1 LQQTA
6 ILKWSLAAK
15 FKAIPPLDTGI
26 KTKKVTQQQLLRY
39 FSSNIL
45 KKPEVKF
52 QSTNF
57 KIGDPDPFS
66 MIQTNDF
73 INPGMK

>member
-15 FKAIPPLDTGI
+15 FKTIPPLDTGI
-26 KTKKVTQQQLLRY
+26 KTKKVTPATVAHERY
-39 FSSNIL
+39 FSSYIL
-45 KKPEVKF
+45 KKPEAKF

-57 KIGDPDPFS
+57 KIGDPDPFL
-66 MIQTNDF
+66 
-73 INPGMK
+73 

>member
-1 LQQTA
+1 
-6 ILKWSLAAK
+6 
-15 FKAIPPLDTGI
+15 LDTGI
-26 KTKKVTQQQLLRY
+26 KTKKVTQQQLPQRY

-57 KIGDPDPFS
+57 KIGDPDPL
-66 MIQTNDF
+66 
-73 INPGMK
+73 

>member
-15 FKAIPPLDTGI
+15 FKAIPFDTGI
-26 KTKKVTQQQLLRY
+26 KTKKSNQQQLPARY

-45 KKPEVKF
+45 KKPEG
-52 QSTNF
+52 NF
-57 KIGDPDPFS
+57 RVLILKLVILILFYDS
-66 MIQTNDF
+66 NQ
-73 INPGMK
+73 